1 MDPLT
6 EQILRLKN
14 QQKTFSNR
22 LEERRSQY
30 EEANKVASER
40 FTGALGKSNI
50 QPSEVFGA
58 LNTFQ
63 RAGQSIL
70 EPTSNDLAN
79 IEQMLLSAEKE
90 RYGRQPSSDTIS
102 QKDLIDLQIKAKKEG
117 LDLVPDET
125 GKLKVV
131 SKQEEAPK
139 DLNTQINSMKSP
151 GERNNARAVKD
162 ILDVVNSA
170 ITKATGT
177 KTGPISAG
185 VAQFSKLGTPNKTAQ
200 LEKDLSEILRTIRK
214 ESTGVAFSEQ
224 EIKALEKEIPTILQQ
239 EGNVADSLTRL
250 KVRMLQKLG
259 NYGVDITGEI
269 NKSTQSTRL
278 QSPSGKVYEFDD
290 PNDPEIK
297 EAIKSGFI
305 QL

>member
-185 VAQFSKLGTPNKTAQ
+185 VAQLSKLGTPNKTAQ

>member
-90 RYGRQPSSDTIS
+90 RYSRQPSAETIS

-125 GKLKVV
+125 GQLRVV
-131 SKQEEAPK
+131 SKQVDGAFDPINEANLIKSKYKTLEDIK
-139 DLNTQINSMKSP
+139 DPAQKQQVQQELQKQDKVQADQLKNQAVTLAKELLGMNIKGISGFYQLGKFVPGSASADALAKLEQLKS
-151 GERNNARAVKD
+151 VTS
-162 ILDVVNSA
+162 LDNIKYLRGTGA
-170 ITKATGT
+170 ITDK
-177 KTGPISAG
+177 
-185 VAQFSKLGTPNKTAQ
+185 
-200 LEKDLSEILRTIRK
+200 
-214 ESTGVAFSEQ
+214 EQ
-224 EIKALEKEIPTILQQ
+224 EMLQNALGLSTRQSEKQFKKALEGIA
-239 EGNVADSLTRL
+239 GMS
-250 KVRMLQKLG
+250 G
-259 NYGVDITGEI
+259 GESETDQI
-269 NKSTQSTRL
+269 VNKYW
-278 QSPSGKVYEFDD
+278 K
-290 PNDPEIK
+290 
-297 EAIKSGFI
+297 
-305 QL
+305 